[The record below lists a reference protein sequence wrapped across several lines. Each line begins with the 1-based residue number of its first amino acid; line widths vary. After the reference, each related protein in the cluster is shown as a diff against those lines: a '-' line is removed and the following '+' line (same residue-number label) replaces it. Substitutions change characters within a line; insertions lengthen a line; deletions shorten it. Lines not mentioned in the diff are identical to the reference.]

1 MIRLLSPFLLVL
13 TAWNVSAFADE
24 KYSSASGMYVA
35 VFPMK
40 PTETSTPADPAKG
53 TYAFFSTSL
62 EINKDS
68 SYMVMYHDYP
78 TGVIKDKPEVVL
90 ERVRDGT
97 KGNSGRVIE
106 DKEIAQGTDKIPG
119 RAFLLNLGDYHY
131 KAHIF
136 LKGDRL
142 YQVIITGKTK
152 EEVTSAA
159 ADKFINSFE
168 IVK

>member
-1 MIRLLSPFLLVL
+1 MIRLLSPVLLGL
-13 TAWNVSAFADE
+13 FAFCSTAFADE
-24 KYSSASGMYVA
+24 KYASATGKYTA
-35 VFPMK
+35 VFPMAPK
-40 PTETSTPADPAKG
+40 ESKTDADPAKG

-68 SYMVMYHDYP
+68 SYLVMYHDYP
-78 TGVIKDKPEVVL
+78 TGVIKDKPEIVL

-97 KGNSGRVIE
+97 KGNGRVIE
-106 DKEIAQGTDKIPG
+106 DKEIALGTDKVPG
-119 RAFLLNLGDYHY
+119 RAFLLNLGDYY
-131 KAHIF
+131 FRAHIF

-142 YQVIITGKTK
+142 YQIIITGKTK